1 MNSPYRVHPALHS
14 EPAKPIA
21 FPAPPQPNRLAQLV
35 KLEGDIRKLPG
46 WQATV
51 FHALNEPQDIL
62 GHVQAF
68 FFRAN
73 NRGVLI
79 CEAVSSVANVDAR
92 APFINALNSM
102 VNRLADASKNAA
114 FDLGEQL
121 KSANAAHPKALWL
134 PMLDANGKVFS
145 GLLLLRDTNWPEDL
159 GLIAVRLAEAYGHGL
174 RVHRPPAL
182 LRVLSLPRSAFW
194 ILTVVLFALVLIPVP
209 LTTLAPFEIVP
220 RDPTPVTAP
229 LDGVI
234 AEIIPEPN
242 ATVQAGD
249 VVFKLDKTELA
260 ATAEVASQRVSVAET
275 RLSTARNGAFADL
288 DMKRS
293 VATLEKEL
301 ELSKAEYDLA
311 KSRLDRTTILAL
323 SAGFLIYSSRN
334 DWLGKPVRVGERVMD
349 IADAQRVGVR
359 VDVGVHDAVALEGGN
374 SMRLFFDADPLRPR
388 KALTYQKSY
397 HAVERTS
404 GQLTYTVR
412 AEIEAD
418 GAPVPRIG
426 LRGTAQLIG
435 EAVPLGFYLL
445 RRPIAALRQY
455 LGV

>member
-1 MNSPYRVHPALHS
+1 M
-14 EPAKPIA
+14 
-21 FPAPPQPNRLAQLV
+21 
-35 KLEGDIRKLPG
+35 
-46 WQATV
+46 
-51 FHALNEPQDIL
+51 L

-68 FFRAN
+68 YFRAN
-73 NRGVLI
+73 NRGTLI
-79 CEAVSSVANVDAR
+79 CEAVSSVASMDAR
-92 APFINALNSM
+92 APFINALNSIM
-102 VNRLADASKNAA
+102 NRLADASKNTA
-114 FDLGEQL
+114 FDLGEHL

-134 PMLDANGKVFS
+134 PMLDARAKVFS
-145 GLLLLRDTNWPEDL
+145 GLLLLRDADWPEDM
-159 GLIAVRLAEAYGHGL
+159 GLIAVRLAEAYGHAL
-174 RVHRPPAL
+174 RVHKPPAL
-182 LRVLSLPRSAFW
+182 LRVLSLPRFAFW
-194 ILTVVLFALVLIPVP
+194 VLPAVLLALVLIPVP

-242 ATVQAGD
+242 ALIQAGD
-249 VVFKLDKTELA
+249 VVFRLDKTELA

-293 VATLEKEL
+293 VTTLEKEL

-311 KSRLDRTTILAL
+311 KGRLDRTSILAL
-323 SAGFLIYSSRN
+323 SAGLLIYSSRN

-349 IADAQRVGVR
+349 IADAQHVGVR
-359 VDVGVHDAVALEGGN
+359 VDVGVHDAVALESGN
-374 SMRLFFDADPLRPR
+374 SVRLFFDADPLRPR

-455 LGV
+455 LGL